1 MEHDV
6 KILAVTYIT
15 HDVKRFLVEKPKGY
29 QFSPGQATAVS
40 INKPKLKDEKR
51 PFTFTSLPDNKH
63 LELVIKIYDEHD
75 GVTRELDL
83 LKADDELIIGPAWGA
98 IQYKGPGYFIAGG
111 AGVTPFISIIR
122 HLHNQ
127 NKLEGNKLF
136 FANKTS
142 RDIILH
148 DELHRYLGNDM
159 VNVLSRED
167 SDEFLT
173 GTINK
178 EFLKNQVEDF
188 SKHFYVCGPPQMVE
202 DINKALKEL
211 GASPE
216 SVVFEE

>member
-1 MEHDV
+1 MEHVV

-15 HDVKRFLVEKPKGY
+15 HDVKRFLVEKPEGY
-29 QFSPGQATAVS
+29 EFTPGQATAVS
-40 INKPKLKDEKR
+40 INIPKLMDEKR

-83 LKADDELIIGPAWGA
+83 LKADDELIIGPPWGA

-122 HLHNQ
+122 HLDKQ
-127 NKLEGNKLF
+127 NKLKGNKLF

-148 DELHRYLGNDM
+148 DELRRHLGNDLI
-159 VNVLSRED
+159 NVLSRED
-167 SDEFLT
+167 SDEFIT
-173 GTINK
+173 GRIDK
-178 EFLKNQVEDF
+178 EFLKNQVDDF
-188 SKHFYVCGPPQMVE
+188 SKHFYVCGPPPMIEAV
-202 DINKALKEL
+202 NKNLKEL
-211 GASPE
+211 GASSE
-216 SVVFEE
+216 SLVFEE